1 MSLCSIC
8 NFSHLNLLIW
18 LNLFCVSVQENVA
31 QMLLVPHLSNHHT
44 SQNMEDQESPPE
56 EEEEEE
62 FIVLDSEHVCSF
74 FFNIYAISI
83 NETNRFCLTAPQ
95 SERLYHVLSVCL
107 VYCCTD
113 NN

>member
-1 MSLCSIC
+1 
-8 NFSHLNLLIW
+8 
-18 LNLFCVSVQENVA
+18 
-31 QMLLVPHLSNHHT
+31 
-44 SQNMEDQESPPE
+44 MEDHESPPEEE

-83 NETNRFCLTAPQ
+83 NENRFCLIAPQ
-95 SERLYHVLSVCL
+95 RERLYHVLSVCL